1 MRTLMRR
8 SGRSSWL
15 VALLVVVG
23 GCWPYGFAGG
33 GLPSNIHTVA
43 VLPFENETP
52 QAELQREVWQSL
64 RSEMHARLGLR
75 DAPESRA
82 DAVVRGTLLRYDTGI
97 PIAYSANRGQVT
109 SARRKLQIVC
119 DIEIVDQKTGKMLWQ
134 RKGITAEGEYE
145 EPNEVNGRRAAL
157 RKLVTDVIEGA
168 QSQW

>member
-1 MRTLMRR
+1 MPSSMRR
-8 SGRSSWL
+8 SGRSSFL
-15 VALLVVVG
+15 VALLAVAA
-23 GCWPYGFAGG
+23 CWPYGFAGG

-52 QAELQREVWQSL
+52 QAELQREVWEAL
-64 RSEMHARLGLR
+64 RGELKSRLGLR
-75 DAPESRA
+75 DAPEARA

-97 PIAYSANRGQVT
+97 PIALSANRGQVT

-134 RKGITAEGEYE
+134 RKGVTAEGEYE
-145 EPNEVNGRRAAL
+145 EPNEVNGRRDAL
-157 RKLVTDVIEGA
+157 RKLVADVVEGA

>member
-1 MRTLMRR
+1 MRR
-8 SGRSSWL
+8 SGRFSL
-15 VALLVVVG
+15 IVALLMTVA

-52 QAELQREVWQSL
+52 QAELQREVWEAL
-64 RSEMHARLGLR
+64 RSEMKSRLGLR
-75 DAPESRA
+75 DAPEARA
-82 DAVVRGTLLRYDTGI
+82 DAIVRGTLLRYDTGI
-97 PIAYSANRGQVT
+97 PIAISANRGQVT

-119 DIEIVDQKTGKMLWQ
+119 DIEIVDQKTGKLLWQ

-145 EPNEVNGRRAAL
+145 EPNEVNGRRDAL
-157 RKLVTDVIEGA
+157 QKLVADVIEGA

>member
-1 MRTLMRR
+1 MRR
-8 SGRSSWL
+8 SGRSSVLLLL
-15 VALLVVVG
+15 VAAA

-43 VLPFENETP
+43 VLPVENETP
-52 QAELQREVWQSL
+52 QAELQREVWEAL
-64 RSEMHARLGLR
+64 RGEMKSRLGLR
-75 DAPESRA
+75 DAPEVRA

-97 PIAYSANRGQVT
+97 PIALSTNRGQVT

-134 RKGITAEGEYE
+134 RKGMTAEGEYE
-145 EPNEVNGRRAAL
+145 EPNEINGRREAL
-157 RKLVTDVIEGA
+157 KKLVTDVIEGA

>member
-1 MRTLMRR
+1 MRR
-8 SGRSSWL
+8 SGRSSLL
-15 VALLVVVG
+15 VALLLVAA
-23 GCWPYGFAGG
+23 CWPYGFAGG

-52 QAELQREVWQSL
+52 QAELQREVWEAL
-64 RSEMHARLGLR
+64 RGEMKSRLGLR
-75 DAPESRA
+75 DAPEARA

-97 PIAYSANRGQVT
+97 PIALSANRGQVT

-145 EPNEVNGRRAAL
+145 EPNEENGRRDAL
-157 RKLVTDVIEGA
+157 RKLVTDVVEGA